1 MDILFWTK
9 RLFLSLFVKLNVVVL
24 VLANIFLFLGKVWIF
39 VTIHYKTAPLSS
51 DVFNFMTIWG
61 QTIREENLRRIS
73 HIQHH
78 LKISFHCLNMMISR
92 QWRKHSEVWPLAE
105 GFACT
110 SLDFSQW
117 KSSEVKWAEWSCQC
131 LYIN

>member
-9 RLFLSLFVKLNVVVL
+9 KLFLSLFVKLNVVVL

-39 VTIHYKTAPLSS
+39 VTIHYKTAPFPLMCSTS
-51 DVFNFMTIWG
+51 WRSWG
-61 QTIREENLRRIS
+61 QTIREGNLRRIS

-78 LKISFHCLNMMISR
+78 LKISFHRLNMMISR

-105 GFACT
+105 GFART